1 METDGVVES
10 GIYVDLLRL
19 YRLTAYSVLV
29 A

>member
-19 YRLTAYSVLV
+19 YRFTAYSVLV